1 MVLAVLEARARVRS
15 SDSDVFVATVGGAR
29 LHEPAGDLAMALAVA
44 SATRGTIVPPQVV
57 ALGEIGL
64 AGELRRV
71 PDLRPRLMEAA
82 RLGFTVA
89 VVPHHNDGGPGTSG
103 PLEIPG
109 LHVHGAPDLAAALQV
124 VEQAGTSRAPRAP
137 RTELPDF

>member
-1 MVLAVLEARARVRS
+1 MVLAVLQARARVLTG
-15 SDSDVFVATVGGAR
+15 DSDVFVATVGGAR
-29 LHEPAGDLAMALAVA
+29 LHEPAGDLAMALAIA
-44 SATRGTIVPPQVV
+44 SAQQDTVVPPQVV

-89 VVPHHNDGGPGTSG
+89 VVPEQSDTAPGMRG

-109 LHVHGAPDLAAALQV
+109 IHIHAVPDLNGALEAVAHADPSQ
-124 VEQAGTSRAPRAP
+124 RPRRRRP
-137 RTELPDF
+137 PLPDF